1 MAFTTLVLGQLFNCL
16 NARSDRR
23 SAFHG
28 LCTNRLLW
36 AAIALS
42 LALQVG
48 VVHVPFLND
57 AFDTSPL
64 SLAEWAICTGLAST
78 VLWADELRKLASRLR
93 RHHR

>member
-1 MAFTTLVLGQLFNCL
+1 MTAPLFNCL

-48 VVHVPFLND
+48 VVHLAALND
-57 AFDTSPL
+57 AFETTPL
-64 SLAEWAICTGLAST
+64 ALADWLVCTALASA
-78 VLWADELRKLASRLR
+78 VLVASELRKLVR
-93 RHHR
+93 RYS